1 MSARAPFA
9 LDVQSHSPRFVCAA
23 SIPLLDTDDAVAEI
37 KRASNAGFRCGF
49 LPTRTV
55 IGFHIGHTQKTLH
68 ELFDGVDEARHPP
81 RAWWAARICSR
92 GRRLWRS

>member
-1 MSARAPFA
+1 MWAAFA
-9 LDVQSHSPRFVCAA
+9 E
-23 SIPLLDTDDAVAEI
+23 T
-37 KRASNAGFRCGF
+37 G
-49 LPTRTV
+49 TV

-92 GRRLWRS
+92 GRRPWRS